1 MIEHYENKLKKRKE
15 KWWAWHKANP
25 KVWEKFEEYTF
36 QAIQSG
42 RKKYSQWA
50 IINRIRWNEEIETK
64 GGDFKISND
73 YICFYA
79 RLFHAR
85 HPRYKGFFSIKPLKE
100 EKAIAEIEKSGYNV
114 PNLYPGVYN
123 H

>member
-1 MIEHYENKLKKRKE
+1 MKEYYENKLKKRKE
-15 KWWAWHKANP
+15 KWWAWHKENP
-25 KVWEKFEEYTF
+25 KVWQKFEEYTF

-50 IINRIRWNEEIETK
+50 IINRIRWDREIETQ

-73 YICFYA
+73 YIGFYA

-85 HPRYKGFFSIKPLKE
+85 HPEYNGFFRLKSLKE
-100 EKAIAEIEKSGYNV
+100 ESLIES
-114 PNLYPGVYN
+114 L
-123 H
+123 

>member
-42 RKKYSQWA
+42 RKKCSSIITIA
-50 IINRIRWNEEIETK
+50 III
-64 GGDFKISND
+64 
-73 YICFYA
+73 
-79 RLFHAR
+79 
-85 HPRYKGFFSIKPLKE
+85 IKL
-100 EKAIAEIEKSGYNV
+100 
-114 PNLYPGVYN
+114 L
-123 H
+123 

>member
-42 RKKYSQWA
+42 RKKYLHLM
-50 IINRIRWNEEIETK
+50 N
-64 GGDFKISND
+64 
-73 YICFYA
+73 
-79 RLFHAR
+79 
-85 HPRYKGFFSIKPLKE
+85 
-100 EKAIAEIEKSGYNV
+100 
-114 PNLYPGVYN
+114 
-123 H
+123 